1 MKAFDVWGYVQT
13 SACRWYGVRYC
24 MYTYERKYVCTFV
37 YNGVYMTHACV
48 RKCVVKWTYMCQ
60 YKCPN
65 MRTCT
70 YSDNNIHLFIRV
82 YVLMLRYTSIYERTY
97 MHSTIYLCIYN
108 YICNYIATDIF
119 EYTIR
124 FSVLYTA
131 STISRTILFVN
142 VKWNITV
149 WNDEVHKFSC
159 ILLHIYWPD

>member
-1 MKAFDVWGYVQT
+1 
-13 SACRWYGVRYC
+13 
-24 MYTYERKYVCTFV
+24 
-37 YNGVYMTHACV
+37 
-48 RKCVVKWTYMCQ
+48 
-60 YKCPN
+60 

-142 VKWNITV
+142 VK
-149 WNDEVHKFSC
+149 
-159 ILLHIYWPD
+159 